1 MNMADAGWVWEG
13 QGLDP
18 GVHPFIFGVGDGAE
32 FFGVRRVH
40 FLFHDTT
47 PLALRRL
54 AHLDEVVPDIS
65 KWRFRDSENGGSE
78 CYCDGRPETVRAEAE
93 KASQFSLEFP
103 NVTGG
108 YYDDMKG
115 LMTKFGHGAAEC
127 ARIHDALRSRNPRLR
142 LHTVVYSHELDPPG
156 FWQELLP
163 FMDVVTFWVWGY
175 ERLTTL
181 EDDLKR
187 CRDLFG
193 SRPILM
199 GCYLRD
205 YPSVSPM
212 PMESVRHQWR
222 VLAKALAGGLVD
234 GYDILA
240 TVLIDGHLEQAE
252 YIRDFIKDHS

>member
-18 GVHPFIFGVGDGAE
+18 GVHPSIFGVGDGAE

-175 ERLTTL
+175 
-181 EDDLKR
+181 
-187 CRDLFG
+187 
-193 SRPILM
+193 
-199 GCYLRD
+199 
-205 YPSVSPM
+205 
-212 PMESVRHQWR
+212 
-222 VLAKALAGGLVD
+222 
-234 GYDILA
+234 
-240 TVLIDGHLEQAE
+240 
-252 YIRDFIKDHS
+252 

>member
-18 GVHPFIFGVGDGAE
+18 GVHPSIFGVGDGAE

-40 FLFHDTT
+40 FLLSRHHA
-47 PLALRRL
+47 PALRRL

-93 KASQFSLEFP
+93 KVSQFSLEFP

>member
-1 MNMADAGWVWEG
+1 
-13 QGLDP
+13 
-18 GVHPFIFGVGDGAE
+18 
-32 FFGVRRVH
+32 
-40 FLFHDTT
+40 TT

-54 AHLDEVVPDIS
+54 AHLDEVVPDVS

-93 KASQFSLEFP
+93 KVSQFSLEFP